1 MSAIDDRPFPRGA
14 LIAAGAMI
22 LLSLGAVG
30 AVRVQAL
37 LSPPTPDALQAAPLA
52 ARTLAFQD
60 AADGAVL
67 VLEDGR
73 LLTRIESGQG
83 DGFIRGVLRG
93 LARDR
98 KLAGLGPEA
107 PFVLAAWPDGTL
119 TLTDT
124 ATGRKV
130 ELSGFGATNRE
141 AFTRLLAMEKP
152 A

>member
-1 MSAIDDRPFPRGA
+1 MSAIDDRPFPKGA
-14 LIAAGAMI
+14 LIGAGAMI
-22 LLSLGAVG
+22 LLSLVSVAGA
-30 AVRVQAL
+30 R
-37 LSPPTPDALQAAPLA
+37 LQAVFAPPSTEALA
-52 ARTLAFQD
+52 PPVTQRTLTFED

-67 VLEDGR
+67 ILEDGR

-107 PFVLAAWPDGTL
+107 PFVLAAWPDGKL

-124 ATGRKV
+124 ATGREV

-141 AFTRLLAMEKP
+141 AFARLLTLEGP